1 MTTTPLKKSDF
12 NNLYAFWQ
20 KAGLQL
26 YPEVAE
32 EKRFY
37 DMLDLNPD
45 LCFCLV
51 DENNEIMATILGGF
65 DGRTA
70 TINRLAVHPQ
80 HQKKG
85 LGSILIAELE
95 KKLKVRGIKKIAL
108 MIHTKNAEVVPFY
121 EKLGFAEMNYVK
133 LYYKDI

>member
-108 MIHTKNAEVVPFY
+108 MIHTKNTEVVPFY